1 MNCKMQEKTEDNEM
15 YFIITEYTLMTLEE
29 LYIMKNELEL
39 ENAQSFDLELIE
51 QEIKRRKKQ
60 KINNHSST

>member
-1 MNCKMQEKTEDNEM
+1 MQEKTEDNEM